1 MQSMPA
7 LVQFEHG
14 DRLLQR
20 TFLRRQVT
28 QLREV
33 ELGGSV
39 AAWRGKVAA
48 KFGGSGVFEEL

>member
-1 MQSMPA
+1 MPA